1 MANTYDIARY
11 ILEKRQDMTAM
22 KLQKLMFY
30 CQAWSLVWNEEPLFQ
45 DDFQAWE
52 NGPVLPLLYQLH
64 KGMFKVSPDTFLTEF
79 NSENLSARD
88 FDVIDRVLDFY
99 GDKSAQWLSNLT
111 HQEAPWL
118 RARGNVAT
126 GERSEAVITQASM
139 AEYYDSL

>member
-30 CQAWSLVWNEEPLFQ
+30 CQAWSLVWNEEPLFHA
-45 DDFQAWE
+45 DFQAWE
-52 NGPVLPLLYQLH
+52 NGPVLPLLYQRH
-64 KGMFKVSPDTFLTEF
+64 KGMFKVSPDTFLTDF
-79 NSENLSARD
+79 NSKNLDARD
-88 FDVIDRVLDFY
+88 IDVVDRVLDFY

-118 RARGNVAT
+118 RARGDVAA
-126 GERSEAVITQASM
+126 GERSDAVITQASM